1 MKMEECTM
9 LISKKSI
16 FIIIFYIIL
25 DIKVSVTLLF
35 YYLYNV
41 DILLILFNL
50 LH

>member
-1 MKMEECTM
+1 M

-35 YYLYNV
+35 YYFYNV
-41 DILLILFNL
+41 DILLIVFNL